1 MKKFFGLFLAIA
13 CLLPL
18 SCKKGGENE
27 PGGETAKAVLGV
39 QVKDAIA
46 VYEVPQNQSVNLE
59 LAVVA
64 DPTSAEPYT
73 VSVAAKPALVAGY
86 NTKNGTTYQM
96 LPAEAFT
103 LTGSPV
109 VLPRYGAKSSS
120 FNVRLKGAGCEPDQV
135 YVLPVAVDAVQGGT
149 NFDAPDDKA
158 AYILFKMIPTDEE
171 GDGSEAKPFVIKDV
185 ESFLKMDALLQDEAT
200 TCFKL
205 DADLDFKD
213 VVFTEENP
221 WKPVNAASAKD
232 ETAESAA
239 RHRRIVFDG
248 NGHKISNFKAD
259 GPIFGILCGSI
270 SDLTIDGFVID
281 SDYEDA
287 ATLVGVAGSS
297 DLPENFVIKNVKVTN
312 SRVVSLQDRAG
323 GLVSRIRNGLVEN
336 CSTDCSVEA
345 NTRAGGIVGYMG
357 RGTINNSSAAG
368 NIKVVT
374 YMAGGLVGW
383 AGEVTVTGCHASG
396 NIVSEG
402 GNYVRGGGL
411 IGQIEGNSTIKKCY
425 ATGNVE
431 GQGHMGGGL
440 IGVITSKELDKDQ
453 KIYENVD
460 VTVSECYATG
470 NVTLPHGD
478 TGNWAHAGGLIGTIT
493 ASPESTVSISNCYSS
508 GAVAARRY
516 SGGFVGSAYDKVR
529 ACKKLT
535 ISNSYTTSDITGIV
549 LDDRCG
555 LVLGLN
561 DGANAETPNVIECSG
576 FVAWN
581 TSERPFSYQEMVP
594 MDNSYYG
601 TDGTVSQQ
609 AQKLGWDTSVWDF
622 SGNEPKLKLN

>member
-59 LAVVA
+59 LAVAA
-64 DPTSAEPYT
+64 DPTSAEAYT

-86 NTKNGTTYQM
+86 NTKNGTSYQM

-120 FNVRLKGAGCEPDQV
+120 FQVRLKGAGCEPDQV

-232 ETAESAA
+232 EAAESAA

-312 SRVVSLQDRAG
+312 SRVVGQQDRAG
-323 GLVSRIRNGLVEN
+323 GLVSRMRNGLVEN
-336 CSTDCSVEA
+336 CSTDCPVEA
-345 NTRAGGIVGYMG
+345 KTRAGGIVGYMS

-396 NIVSEG
+396 NIVSES

-440 IGVITSKELDKDQ
+440 IGVISSKELDKDQ

-493 ASPESTVSISNCYSS
+493 ASPESTVSISNCYST

-516 SGGFVGSAYDKVR
+516 SGGFIGSIYEKDR

-535 ISNSYTTSDITGIV
+535 IINSYTTSDITGIV
-549 LDDRCG
+549 LSDRCG

-561 DGANAETPNVIECSG
+561 DGANADTPNVIECSG

-581 TSERPFSYQEMVP
+581 TSERAFSYLDVVP

-622 SGNEPKLKLN
+622 SGDEPQLKLK